1 MLFILLFLIML
12 ISHPTFSTPL
22 DYNSLYI
29 APKTQKSEVIIFYN
43 PLIPC
48 ENCPKTIDNI
58 ISILR
63 QHYKDKIN
71 AYLININEH
80 PSFITPFHLNGPLTL
95 VVIKIKDNAS
105 FGYRKL
111 TGLQSE
117 IYDPISFQNLI
128 IEFIN
133 NSLL

>member
-1 MLFILLFLIML
+1 MLT
-12 ISHPTFSTPL
+12 SPTSFSTPL
-22 DYNSLYI
+22 DYNSLYV
-29 APKTQKSEVIIFYN
+29 APKSQKSEVIIFYN

-48 ENCPKTIDNI
+48 ENCHNTIDNI

-63 QHYKDKIN
+63 QNYKNKIN
-71 AYLININEH
+71 SYLININDH
-80 PSFITPFHLNGPLTL
+80 PSFITHFDLNGPLTL
-95 VVIKIKDNAS
+95 VIIKINDNAS

-128 IEFIN
+128 TEFIN
-133 NSLL
+133 NFIF

>member
-1 MLFILLFLIML
+1 ML
-12 ISHPTFSTPL
+12 ICQPAFSTPL
-22 DYNSLYI
+22 DYNSLYV
-29 APKTQKSEVIIFYN
+29 APKSQKSEVIIFYN

-48 ENCPKTIDNI
+48 GNCHNTIDNI

-63 QHYKDKIN
+63 QNYKNKIN
-71 AYLININEH
+71 SYLININDH
-80 PSFITPFHLNGPLTL
+80 PSFITHFDLNGPLTL
-95 VVIKIKDNAS
+95 VIIKINDNAS

-128 IEFIN
+128 TEFIN
-133 NSLL
+133 NFIF